1 MPAFVTAKGFLARPS
16 CSAPGGTSTYQVFN
30 TYQVFLFR
38 ALLQSWASQEQF
50 LILHL
55 PSCEANT
62 VNSPSSSGGWKRDI
76 CGALSNCTWHM
87 VLRCAREDGWQRT
100 TLLWFFCLLPLS
112 SMMIARDINAE
123 EPEKKWNG
131 KTQGKAIPAYTVH
144 SSESKLIWSDTRHST
159 NKLCC
164 CWCTSTLNNHSDTK
178 ESLWLRQ
185 SIRIRENRRPNP
197 VTTHDLGHITPLH
210 SLSLTMWWSFPVW
223 VENYQRA
230 WENPGGTHR

>member
-1 MPAFVTAKGFLARPS
+1 MPAFVTANSFLVRPG
-16 CSAPGGTSTYQVFN
+16 CSAPGGIS

-50 LILHL
+50 PILHL

-62 VNSPSSSGGWKRDI
+62 VNNPSSLGGWKRDI

-87 VLRCAREDGWQRT
+87 VLRCAREDGWQRM

-123 EPEKKWNG
+123 EPEKKCNG
-131 KTQGKAIPAYTVH
+131 NTEGKAIPAYTAH
-144 SSESKLIWSDTRHST
+144 SFESKLICSDTRCYT

-164 CWCTSTLNNHSDTK
+164 CWCTSSLNNHSDTK

-185 SIRIRENRRPNP
+185 SIRVRENRRPNP
-197 VTTHDLGHITPLH
+197 VSTLDLGHIT
-210 SLSLTMWWSFPVW
+210 SLLYTQFP
-223 VENYQRA
+223 
-230 WENPGGTHR
+230 